1 MMDSVG
7 HYSRPD
13 LLGLRINRSPA
24 SHVVPLAPPADSL
37 AASKDSLAPSA
48 DSLAPSAVEVSHA

>member
-13 LLGLRINRSPA
+13 LLGLRINATPA
-24 SHVVPLAPPADSL
+24 TQVDPMLIPGAAQDSF
-37 AASKDSLAPSA
+37 APSGA
-48 DSLAPSAVEVSHA
+48 SVLVPSAEAQTHG